1 MTDDSENE
9 MKLEEIPLSV
19 ILDKIESGAPVEYHD
34 AIIKS
39 GLNIEAADLTRK
51 HSSRD
56 EFYKEYFDLRDELNI
71 VKSIIKFD
79 NCTFEGIINF
89 NNTIFERK
97 VSFERCKFNK
107 YIHFK
112 GCEFRGLTNFRG
124 SRFNKFA
131 DFSYSEIGGA
141 IFIGSIF
148 SLGAHFMICRFNGAA
163 YFNKSQ
169 FDSEIN
175 FFRCYFGNFSQFN
188 GSKFE
193 VADFSES
200 TFGTTFGKI
209 YFEDAKFNRMVNFS
223 DSTLKA
229 DVSFNKAVFD
239 KFVDFRRVKFEGSID
254 FGNSEFGKVADFRG
268 SSFSDYL
275 VLKYSDFTTLELP
288 WNMIKGILL
297 YDGSTYLAL
306 VKNYNSLELFEDAD
320 ACYYQYRTLRR
331 KEHLGRVQWAID
343 CMPWL
348 FYGYGVR
355 FYYPLIE
362 MLGVLIISAGFYMHC
377 GQAQFPGSLGLS
389 AIILTTTTQVD
400 ILTGFCWD
408 LSIIERIS
416 GWLLM
421 ATFLVALAKKT
432 LR

>member
-1 MTDDSENE
+1 MAESEA
-9 MKLEEIPLSV
+9 KLTEIPASE
-19 ILDKIESGAPVEYHD
+19 ILDKIEMGAPVEYHD
-34 AIIKS
+34 AIIKDV
-39 GLNIEAADLTRK
+39 LNIEVSDRPRK

-71 VKSIIKFD
+71 VISIIKFE

-89 NNTIFERK
+89 NNTIFEREVVFIK
-97 VSFERCKFNK
+97 CKFNK

-112 GCEFRGLTNFRG
+112 GCQFRRLTDFRG

-131 DFSYSEIGGA
+131 DFSYSEFSGA
-141 IFIGSIF
+141 LFIKSIF
-148 SLGAHFMICRFNGAA
+148 SLGAHFMICRFNEAA
-163 YFNKSQ
+163 YFNGSQ
-169 FDSEIN
+169 FDQEVA
-175 FFRCYFGNFSQFN
+175 FFRSYFGNFSQFI

-193 VADFSES
+193 KADFSES
-200 TFGTTFGKI
+200 EFGRI
-209 YFEDAKFNRMVNFS
+209 YFKDARFNRMATFS
-223 DSTLKA
+223 DSTLGGYA
-229 DVSFNKAVFD
+229 SFEDSIFNEFIDFTRA
-239 KFVDFRRVKFEGSID
+239 KFVGLID
-254 FGNSEFGKVADFRG
+254 FSKSEFGKIADFRE
-268 SSFSDYL
+268 SSFSGRL
-275 VLKYSDFTTLELP
+275 VLKYSKFTNLELP
-288 WNMIKGILL
+288 WNVIKGKLS

-331 KEHLGRVQWAID
+331 KEHLDKVQWAID
-343 CMPWL
+343 CIPWL

-362 MLGVLIISAGFYMHC
+362 MLGVLVISAVFYMHC
-377 GQAQFPGSLGLS
+377 GQAQFPGALGLS
-389 AIILTTTTQVD
+389 AIILTTTTQID
-400 ILTGFCWD
+400 SLTGLCWD